1 MCFYA
6 PAFGGRCDTVDVR
19 HDIAWIE
26 VLVDHASHPEK
37 LR

>member
-6 PAFGGRCDTVDVR
+6 RAFGGRCDTVDVR